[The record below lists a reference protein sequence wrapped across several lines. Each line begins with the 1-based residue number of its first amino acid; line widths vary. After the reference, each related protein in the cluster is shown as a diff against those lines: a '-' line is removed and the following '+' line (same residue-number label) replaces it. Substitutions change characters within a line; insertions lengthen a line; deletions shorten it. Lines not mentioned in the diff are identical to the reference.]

1 MPPNRSQLTLSVDS
15 SRRRLRAIVLQATG
29 HRITVTRVRVT
40 YTQDDY
46 VEFTEPTLLGVGDCT
61 SVMEL
66 PGNYRPVRR
75 VLVDYQ
81 IRAGDRRGP
90 GRLTLYSTR

>member
-1 MPPNRSQLTLSVDS
+1 MTLSVDS
-15 SRRRLRAIVLQATG
+15 SRRRFRAFVLQATG

-46 VEFTEPTLLGVGDCT
+46 VEFTEPTSLDVGGCT
-61 SVMEL
+61 RVMEL
-66 PGNYRPVRR
+66 PSNYRPVRR
-75 VLVDYQ
+75 VQVDYQ